1 MKPCSLKPRAALR
14 FLVASL
20 SLLLAVH
27 AGEARSQVITTVAGS
42 GDVMNDTGAG
52 TPATTN
58 YIHRPEG
65 LVSDGKGTLYISD
78 SSGLNRIRKV
88 DLATGIMTNYV
99 GGSGTAVV
107 VEGVPAATAYISAP
121 RGLALDTAGNL
132 YIADANNN
140 RIRRVDAATGLIY
153 TVAGDGNRAHAGD
166 GGPATAASLNEPNGV
181 AVDAAGN
188 VYIADRTGGRIR
200 KVDAVTKV
208 ITTVAGNGTQ
218 DYAGDGGPA
227 TAASLNFPTGLA
239 VDAAGNIYIADT
251 NNDRVRF
258 VSAATGVIVTVAGKT
273 PFGFSG
279 DGGPATNA
287 QLSLPWGVALDK
299 DGNLYIA
306 DRNNMR
312 IRRVTAATGI
322 IATVAGNG
330 DFGFAGDGGSAT
342 AATLYAP
349 FAIAVDS
356 AGVAFIADTNNSRVR
371 AFTPSG
377 VVGGGGL
384 LTLNPV
390 ALDFAGQSMRTT
402 SFEKAVSILNGG
414 TASVAVSSVTVSPSF
429 NASHDCAVLNP
440 GMSCQALVSFTP
452 TLEGVIKG
460 TLDITAGGLTQTVAL
475 TGNGEKS
482 LVTHFYRAVL
492 RRDPDAGGKA
502 FWDSE
507 ATRVQA
513 LGLNVNEVWYA
524 IAVSFYRSP
533 EYLAMNRDNA
543 GYVTDLFNTFFNRV
557 PDPAGLVY
565 WKGQLDQGLPRE
577 VALAAFMFS
586 AEFSNFN
593 QAIFGVTVT
602 RKEIDTLAD
611 LFRGLV
617 GTLPENTLFQHWL
630 GVFRTAQCQGVP
642 AVNAQVESLSSA
654 FANGAQYDSR
664 GRDTSQYVGD
674 LDNAFLRRGGDLDGV
689 LYWINQ
695 ITTGA
700 MSRDQVRRAFLGSPE
715 FQGRVA
721 AIVAQGCLP

>member
-1 MKPCSLKPRAALR
+1 MNPSRLHPSAAFRL
-14 FLVASL
+14 LVGSL

-65 LVSDGKGTLYISD
+65 VVSDGKGALYISD
-78 SSGLNRIRKV
+78 SSGHHRIRKV
-88 DLATGIMTNYV
+88 DLATGIMTNYA
-99 GGSGTAVV
+99 GGSGTAVIV
-107 VEGVPAATAYISAP
+107 DGVPAATAYLNSP
-121 RGLALDTAGNL
+121 RGIALDTAGNL
-132 YIADANNN
+132 YIADANND

-153 TVAGDGNRAHAGD
+153 TVAGNGVRAHAGD
-166 GGPATAASLNEPNGV
+166 GGLATAASLNEPNGV

-188 VYIADRTGGRIR
+188 IYIVDRTGGRVR
-200 KVDAVTKV
+200 KVDAVTGI

-218 DYAGDGGPA
+218 GYAGDGGPA
-227 TAASLNFPTGLA
+227 TAANLNFPNGLA

-258 VSAATGVIVTVAGKT
+258 VSAATGAIVTVAGKT
-273 PFGFSG
+273 GFGFSG

-312 IRRVTAATGI
+312 IRRVTAGTGV

-330 DFGFAGDGGSAT
+330 DFGFAGDGGAAT

-349 FAIAVDS
+349 YAIAVDS
-356 AGVAFIADTNNSRVR
+356 AGVAFIADTNNNRVR

-377 VVGGGGL
+377 GVVGGGL
-384 LTLNPV
+384 LTLNPE

-402 SFEKAVSILNGG
+402 SFEKSVSILNGG
-414 TASVAVSSVTVSPSF
+414 TAAVAVSSVTVSPSF
-429 NASHDCAVLNP
+429 NAKHDCAVLNP

-452 TLEGVIKG
+452 TSEGVIKG
-460 TLDITAGGLTQTVAL
+460 TLDIAAGGRTQTVAL

-492 RRDPDAGGKA
+492 RRDPDAGGKV

-507 ATRVQA
+507 ATRVKA

-543 GYVTDLFNTFFNRV
+543 GYVTDLFHTFFSRA
-557 PDPAGLVY
+557 PDQAGLDY
-565 WKGQLDQGLPRE
+565 WKGQLDLGLPRE
-577 VALAAFMFS
+577 MALAAFMFS
-586 AEFSNFN
+586 TEFSDFN

-602 RKEIDTLAD
+602 RKEVDTLAD
-611 LFRGLV
+611 LFRGL
-617 GTLPENTLFQHWL
+617 GGALPENSLFQHWL
-630 GVFRTAQCQGVP
+630 GVFRVAQCQGVP
-642 AVNAQVESLSSA
+642 SVNAQVEAFSRA
-654 FANGAQYDSR
+654 FANGPQYDNR
-664 GRDTSQYVGD
+664 GRNTSQYVGD
-674 LDNAFLRRGGDLDGV
+674 LYNAFLRRGGDLDGV

-700 MSRDQVRRAFLGSPE
+700 RSRDQVRQAFLGSPE